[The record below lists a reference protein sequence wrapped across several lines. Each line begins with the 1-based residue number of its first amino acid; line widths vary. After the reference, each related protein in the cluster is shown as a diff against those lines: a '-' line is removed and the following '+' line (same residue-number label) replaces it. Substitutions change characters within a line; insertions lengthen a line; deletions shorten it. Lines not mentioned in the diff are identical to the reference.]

1 VVALSFKT
9 RILAYLFSTT
19 LSYQHLWFRDLLVE
33 LVTLCFYVV
42 TGYMFRPM
50 KENPYFGVKREVD
63 DENMGDD
70 DNFING
76 RELEMSNI

>member
-1 VVALSFKT
+1 
-9 RILAYLFSTT
+9 
-19 LSYQHLWFRDLLVE
+19 
-33 LVTLCFYVV
+33 
-42 TGYMFRPM
+42 M